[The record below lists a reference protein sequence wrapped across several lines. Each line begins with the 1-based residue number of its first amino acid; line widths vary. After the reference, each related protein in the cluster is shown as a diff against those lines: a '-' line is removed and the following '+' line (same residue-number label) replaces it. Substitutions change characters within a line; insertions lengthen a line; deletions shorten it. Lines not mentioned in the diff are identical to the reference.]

1 MNSSFFINCLSQ
13 CVHKDVAARNVCLDK
28 SRVAK
33 ITNIGSTGHINDVTF
48 YEDISSV
55 SL

>member
-1 MNSSFFINCLSQ
+1 MNSSFSINSPQ
-13 CVHKDVAARNVCLDK
+13 CVHKDLAARNVCLDK

-33 ITNIGSTGHINDVTF
+33 ITNIGSTGHINDGTF